1 MILEFLPYR
10 ACEDILPTLISV
22 RAPSIWSMDH
32 ENLCVSMSHALQL
45 VDSSFDVLDC
55 STALSSCKCFC
66 RQQQMLRRI

>member
-32 ENLCVSMSHALQL
+32 GNPCVSMSHALHL
-45 VDSSFDVLDC
+45 LDSSFDVHGAW
-55 STALSSCKCFC
+55 TAA
-66 RQQQMLRRI
+66 QH